1 MSIFYPL
8 DHFQRNKFF
17 WTILYVMLDKY
28 IILKKGQLMS
38 IEDSSRQRF
47 LQELYNRAEGDFEIH
62 ISMYDLGRDLGFEK
76 DEADALGQ
84 ELFIEGLAEM
94 KTLSGGMGITQ
105 KGLKALNITITPKN
119 NPHSFR
125 LESSPVL
132 DEQGKKIVQEL
143 LDKIRTALDSK
154 ALPFDLME
162 EIVIDLKTIEVQ
174 MLSHKPKTPIIR
186 EIFKFIDQNLKDF
199 APQDLKLELQTI
211 ISIPA
216 G

>member
-1 MSIFYPL
+1 MSAENF
-8 DHFQRNKFF
+8 
-17 WTILYVMLDKY
+17 
-28 IILKKGQLMS
+28 
-38 IEDSSRQRF
+38 SRQRF
-47 LQELYNRAEGDFEIH
+47 LQALYNRAEGDFDLQ
-62 ISMYDLGRDLGFEK
+62 ISMYDLGTDLGFEK
-76 DEADALGQ
+76 DEAAVFAQ

-105 KGLKALNITITPKN
+105 KGLKALDITITPKN

-132 DEQGKKIVQEL
+132 DEQGKKTVQEL
-143 LDKIRTALDSK
+143 LNKIRKALDSK

-174 MLSHKPKTPIIR
+174 MLSPNPKTRIIR
-186 EIFKFIDQNLKDF
+186 EVFKFIDQNLKNLV
-199 APQDLKLELQTI
+199 PQDLKLELQTI